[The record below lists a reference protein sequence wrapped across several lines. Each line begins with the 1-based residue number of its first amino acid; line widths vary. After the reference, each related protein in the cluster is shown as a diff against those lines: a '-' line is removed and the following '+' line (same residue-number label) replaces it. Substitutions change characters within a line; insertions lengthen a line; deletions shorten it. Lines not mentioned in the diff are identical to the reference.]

1 MVIPAKVQTYLKA
14 GIPII
19 GMLDGDGGKIIDEA
33 SAGMTCRAGDY
44 KELANI
50 FKEISQ
56 ISNAEKLRMGDN
68 GKKYTSKYFDKSL
81 LLARLE
87 SYFFEAKNIIK

>member
-1 MVIPAKVQTYLKA
+1 MEMSREV
-14 GIPII
+14 
-19 GMLDGDGGKIIDEA
+19 IDEA

-50 FKEISQ
+50 KEISQ

-68 GKKYTSKYFDKSL
+68 AKKYASKYFDKSL
-81 LLARLE
+81 LLLGLNLI
-87 SYFFEAKNIIK
+87 SLKQKI